1 MASHPVFGNLRP
13 IPWLL
18 LQALSVVSGILLAFG
33 INAWWAARTET
44 VLKNSLL
51 VIVKDE
57 LLEERAFL
65 EDDRK
70 YREAARESAKFLL
83 AAIAKRHYD
92 DDQVSLDE
100 RLGDLLWIG
109 ILPRSGALASLVDG
123 EHMAAIESEA
133 LRRALIL
140 RRTVLPATD
149 FISNLEYET
158 NSEVIAPFLT
168 RNASLA
174 QISNAKY
181 ARGMPGLEGYA
192 ADSAPIVAVGDP
204 VDHTPLLANREF
216 SGIVVRKIWNHTV
229 VLSALPPFLEE
240 TDRLIELIDAEI
252 EGTT

>member
-1 MASHPVFGNLRP
+1 MATHPLFGNLRP

-33 INAWWAARTET
+33 INAWWADRSEN

-51 VIVKDE
+51 VIVRNE
-57 LLEERAFL
+57 LLQERAFL

-70 YREAARESAKFLL
+70 YREAARESAKSLL
-83 AAIAKRHYD
+83 AAIARGRYD
-92 DDQVSLDE
+92 DSEVSLDE
-100 RLGDLLWIG
+100 RLGDLLWIE

-123 EHMAAIESEA
+123 EHMAAIESDP

-140 RRTVLPATD
+140 RRTLLPATD

-158 NSEVIAPFLT
+158 NSEVIAPFLA

-181 ARGMPGLEGYA
+181 TRGMPGLEGYA
-192 ADSAPIVAVGDP
+192 ADPASIVAVGDP
-204 VDHTPLLANREF
+204 VDHSPLLANREF
-216 SGIVVRKIWNHTV
+216 SGIVVRKIWNHAI

-240 TDRLIELIDAEI
+240 TDRLVKLIDAEI
-252 EGTT
+252 DGTT